1 MQEPELLI
9 YETFAGIQGESTHA
23 GRLCFFIRLTGCNL
37 RCSYCDT
44 KKAQPVGSGT
54 KRTIDS
60 LVKEAE
66 ESGLRLVEITG
77 GEPML
82 QTPTPEL
89 CRRLLNAGF
98 EVLMETNGSV
108 DLSTLPA
115 EVKRI
120 IDWKTPS
127 SGESDR
133 MLESNY
139 RNLRKHDEVKFVIA
153 DRNDYEASVRT
164 MRKFDMASRATVLFA
179 PVFGSIR
186 PETLVEWMRRD
197 HLPAR
202 LNLQLHKLIWGPDA
216 EGV

>member
-44 KKAQPVGSGT
+44 KKAQPIGSGT
-54 KRTIDS
+54 KRTIDF

>member
-44 KKAQPVGSGT
+44 TKAQPIGSGT
-54 KRTIDS
+54 KRTIDF